1 MKKLIAILTMVMA
14 LALTGCVDTDKDNL
28 YNEALKSME
37 AGDYQTAIDTLQA
50 SIDKEARLA
59 ESYRA
64 QGISYL
70 EIGNNAAAVASLA
83 RSLNSMETTDEA
95 FEKDVTY
102 YLAEA
107 RTKHGQIGEAIECY
121 TDILKKGKDEQ
132 SLFMRGKL
140 QLHEGNDSAA
150 KEDFDLA
157 TEDSKDYE
165 VYISIFNVYDAVKMT
180 VEGQEYLDKALEI
193 KPEKAADYY
202 ERGRIYYYMKDY
214 DSAVAELTT
223 AINEG
228 DEVAILLL
236 GKVYIAKE
244 DASSARSMY
253 QKYLETEKNKAKAY
267 NGLALCDIYDKN
279 YDAALANIE
288 KGLAENNKEEEQE
301 LLYNEIVA
309 YEYKLD
315 FQTAKAKMAAYLE
328 AYPDDEAAI
337 RENEFLQS
345 R

>member
-1 MKKLIAILTMVMA
+1 MKRFLIIISMA
-14 LALTGCVDTDKDNL
+14 FLLVGCTDASKDE
-28 YNEALKSME
+28 YYDEALRSMD
-37 AGDYQTAIDTLQA
+37 AGDYQTAVEILQA
-50 SIDKEARLA
+50 SIDKEVRLP

-70 EIGNNAAAVASLA
+70 KLGDNAAAIASLS
-83 RSLNSMETTDEA
+83 RSLNSMDETNEA
-95 FEKDVTY
+95 FKKDVTY

-121 TDILKKGKDEQ
+121 TDILKIGKDEQ

-140 QLHEGNDSAA
+140 QLQEGHIDVA

-157 TEDSKDYE
+157 TENTRDYE
-165 VYISIFNVYDAVKMT
+165 VYISIFNVYDAASMT

-193 KPEKAADYY
+193 KPETAEDYY
-202 ERGRIYYYMKDY
+202 NRGRIYYYMKDY
-214 DSAVAELTT
+214 DSAVTELTM
-223 AINEG
+223 AINDG
-228 DEVAILLL
+228 DDTAVLLL

-244 DASSARSMY
+244 DAGSARAMY
-253 QKYLETEKNKAKAY
+253 QKYLEAGTNKAKAY
-267 NGLALCDIYDKN
+267 NGLALCDIHEKN

-288 KGLAENNKEEEQE
+288 KGLAEYSEEQE
-301 LLYNEIVA
+301 LLYNEIVI

-315 FQTAKAKMAAYLE
+315 FETAKEKMASYLQL
-328 AYPDDEAAI
+328 YPDDESAI

>member
-1 MKKLIAILTMVMA
+1 MRKLLVIMVAVLILTA
-14 LALTGCVDTDKDNL
+14 CTDTSKDKIYDQ
-28 YNEALKSME
+28 ALKSMDT
-37 AGDYQTAIDTLQA
+37 GDYQTAVETLQQ
-50 SIDKEARLA
+50 SIDKEVRLP

-70 EIGNNAAAVASLA
+70 KLGDNAAAIASLS
-83 RSLNSMETTDEA
+83 RSLNSMDETDEA
-95 FEKDVTY
+95 FKKDVTY

-107 RTKHGQIGEAIECY
+107 RTKHGQTGEAIECY
-121 TDILKKGKDEQ
+121 TDILKAGKDEQ
-132 SLFMRGKL
+132 SLLMRGKL
-140 QLHEGNDSAA
+140 QLQEGDSVAA

-157 TEDSKDYE
+157 TEDTRDYE
-165 VYISIFNVYDAVKMT
+165 VYISIFNIYDAAKNPVD
-180 VEGQEYLDKALEI
+180 GQTYLDKALEI
-193 KPEKAADYY
+193 QPEKAEDYY

-214 DSAVAELTT
+214 DSAVVELTT
-223 AINEG
+223 AINDG
-228 DEVAILLL
+228 DDAAILLL

-253 QKYLETEKNKAKAY
+253 QKYLETGKNKAKAY
-267 NGLALCDIYDKN
+267 NGLALCDIYEKN

-288 KGLAENNKEEEQE
+288 KGLAENNAEERQE
-301 LLYNEIVA
+301 LLYNEIVV

-315 FQTAKAKMAAYLE
+315 FEAAKAKMASYLQ
-328 AYPDDEAAI
+328 AYPDDESAI

>member
-1 MKKLIAILTMVMA
+1 MKRILIIISMVF
-14 LALTGCVDTDKDNL
+14 LLVGCADTSKDEI
-28 YNEALKSME
+28 YDEALKSME
-37 AGDYQTAIDTLQA
+37 AGDYEAAIATLQI
-50 SIDKEARLA
+50 SIDKETRLP

-70 EIGNNAAAVASLA
+70 ELGDNAAAIASLS
-83 RSLNSMETTDEA
+83 RSLNAMETTDEA
-95 FEKDVTY
+95 FKKDVTY

-107 RTKHGQIGEAIECY
+107 RTNHGQIGEAIKCY
-121 TDILKKGKDEQ
+121 TEILKTGKDEQ

-140 QLHEGNDSAA
+140 QLQEGNQEVA

-157 TEDSKDYE
+157 TEDTRDYD
-165 VYISIFNVYDAVKMT
+165 VYISIFNVYDAQKMT

-193 KPEKAADYY
+193 KPEKAEDYY
-202 ERGRIYYYMKDY
+202 QRGRIYYYMKDY
-214 DSAVAELTT
+214 DKALTELTM
-223 AINEG
+223 AVNDG
-228 DEVAILLL
+228 DDVAVLLL

-253 QKYLETEKNKAKAY
+253 QKYLESGKNKAKAY
-267 NGLALCDIYDKN
+267 NGLALCAIYEKN

-288 KGLAENNKEEEQE
+288 KGLAEHNQEEEQD
-301 LLYNEIVA
+301 LLYNEIVV

-315 FQTAKAKMAAYLE
+315 FDTAKEKMAAYLQL
-328 AYPDDEAAI
+328 YPDDAPAI

>member
-1 MKKLIAILTMVMA
+1 MKKILIIISMA
-14 LALTGCVDTDKDNL
+14 LLLTSCADVNKDE
-28 YNEALKSME
+28 YYDEALKSMD
-37 AGDYQTAIDTLQA
+37 AGDYQTAVETLQA
-50 SIDKEARLA
+50 SIDKEARLP
-59 ESYRA
+59 ECYRA

-70 EIGNNAAAVASLA
+70 EMGDNAAAIASLS
-83 RSLNSMETTDEA
+83 RSLNSMDETNEA
-95 FEKDVTY
+95 FKKDVTY

-107 RTKHGQIGEAIECY
+107 RAKHGQIGEAIECY
-121 TDILKKGKDEQ
+121 TDILKMGKDEQ

-140 QLHEGNDSAA
+140 QLQEGHVSVA

-157 TEDSKDYE
+157 TEGSKDYE
-165 VYISIFNVYDAVKMT
+165 VYISIFNIYDTAKMT

-193 KPEKAADYY
+193 KPEKAGDYY
-202 ERGRIYYYMKDY
+202 NRGRIYYYMKDY

-223 AINEG
+223 AINDG
-228 DEVAILLL
+228 DDAAVLLL

-244 DASSARSMY
+244 DASSARAMY
-253 QKYLETEKNKAKAY
+253 QKYLETGNNKAKAY
-267 NGLALCDIYDKN
+267 NGLALCDIHENK

-288 KGLAENNKEEEQE
+288 KGLAEYNIEQEQE
-301 LLYNEIVA
+301 LLYNEIVV

-315 FQTAKAKMAAYLE
+315 FATAKEKMVAYLQL
-328 AYPDDEAAI
+328 YPDDESAI